1 MKYYYLGLV
10 GFLGLLGLFYPVTGS
25 PAWLGFLGFFGWF
38 GFFRVGAHSDERLGS
53 NFNRAARNG
62 FFAVMLITT
71 LVGVSVA
78 VTWVWL
84 GGSPVSLLFFAW
96 LTIVMAVGYAVWGV
110 SMAIYDR
117 RGD

>member
-1 MKYYYLGLV
+1 MRYYYLGFV
-10 GFLGLLGLFYPVTGS
+10 GFLGLLGLLYPVTGS

-38 GFFRVGAHSDERLGS
+38 AFFRVGAHEDERLGS
-53 NFNRAARNG
+53 NFNRAMRNG

-78 VTWVWL
+78 VTWVL
-84 GGSPVSLLFFAW
+84 QGSSPVSLLFFAW
-96 LTIVMAVGYAVWGV
+96 LTILMAVGYSVWGV
-110 SMAIYDR
+110 SMVIYDR